1 MGVRDDSDTAALL
14 AACYDEARR
23 IARIVIARDGAGKS
37 FQATELLNE
46 AALRLIGGGP
56 LDVKGQ
62 AHMLALI
69 ARTMRRI
76 LIDEARKNAAA
87 KRQTPVFV
95 TTWPDDPAAAL
106 IDIGDLDRALA
117 ALEEVSPD
125 HARVVELRFMLGLT
139 VEETAAASGIP
150 ERTIKR
156 RWAAARAWL
165 LDFLNGDGQPQLA

>member
-1 MGVRDDSDTAALL
+1 MAGGSDTAALL

-23 IARIVIARDGAGKS
+23 IARIIVSRDGAARVL
-37 FQATELLNE
+37 QATELLNE
-46 AALRLIGGGP
+46 AALRLIGGGR
-56 LDVKGQ
+56 VEVNGQ

-87 KRQTPVFV
+87 KRQAPVFV
-95 TTWPDDPAAAL
+95 TAWPDDPAAAL
-106 IDIGDLDRALA
+106 VDIGDLDRALA
-117 ALEEVSPD
+117 ALEDVSPD

-139 VEETAAASGIP
+139 VEETAAASGVP

-156 RWAAARAWL
+156 RWQAARAWL
-165 LDFLNGDGQPQLA
+165 LDFLNGDGDARLA

>member
-1 MGVRDDSDTAALL
+1 MGEAGRTDAGALL

-23 IARIVIARDGAGKS
+23 IAHLVIARDGAGRS
-37 FQATELLNE
+37 LQATELLNE
-46 AALRLIGGGP
+46 AALRLIGGGSV
-56 LDVKGQ
+56 DVKGQ
-62 AHMLALI
+62 AHMLALV

-87 KRQTPVFV
+87 KRQTPAFV
-95 TTWPDDPAAAL
+95 TAWPDDAAASL

-117 ALEEVSPD
+117 ALEEVSPE

-139 VEETAAASGIP
+139 IEETAAASGIP

-156 RWAAARAWL
+156 RWQAARAWL
-165 LDFLNGDGQPQLA
+165 LDFLGDDGRVQLA

>member
-1 MGVRDDSDTAALL
+1 MGVRGDSDTPALL
-14 AACYDEARR
+14 AACYGEARR
-23 IARIVIARDGAGKS
+23 IARLVVARDGGRQAL
-37 FQATELLNE
+37 QATELLNE

-56 LDVKGQ
+56 LEVKDQ

-76 LIDEARKNAAA
+76 LIDEARRTAAA
-87 KRQTPVFV
+87 KRQTPQFV
-95 TTWPDDPAAAL
+95 TAWPDDPAAAL
-106 IDIGDLDRALA
+106 VDIGDLDRALE
-117 ALEEVSPD
+117 ALEQVSPE

-156 RWAAARAWL
+156 RWQAARAWL
-165 LDFLNGDGQPQLA
+165 LDFLNGDGGARTA

>member
-1 MGVRDDSDTAALL
+1 MGAWDDSDTAALL

-23 IARIVIARDGAGKS
+23 IARIVIARDGAGKG

-76 LIDEARKNAAA
+76 LIDEARRNAAA
-87 KRQTPVFV
+87 KRQAPVFV
-95 TTWPDDPAAAL
+95 TSWPDDPAASL

-117 ALEEVSPD
+117 ALEHVSPD

-165 LDFLNGDGQPQLA
+165 LDFLNGDGKPRLA